1 MKTLKEVKR
10 ETYGHDARAINR
22 HSERHY
28 EDKAGNRY
36 ILSRTLDGIPPFFE
50 AYGPFR
56 EDHEGFLPRLK
67 VLGKEYWGDGWAWC
81 KALRAFCKELN
92 ARIVRRP
99 ARRKRAMGG

>member
-1 MKTLKEVKR
+1 MRLLKEIRR

-22 HSERHY
+22 HSERWY

-36 ILSRTLDGIPPFFE
+36 VLSCTLDGIPPFFE

-56 EDHEGFLPRLK
+56 VDHEGLLPRLK
-67 VLGKEYWGDGWAWC
+67 VLGKEYWGDGWTWR

-92 ARIVRRP
+92 ANLMSKLTSGKATVN
-99 ARRKRAMGG
+99 G